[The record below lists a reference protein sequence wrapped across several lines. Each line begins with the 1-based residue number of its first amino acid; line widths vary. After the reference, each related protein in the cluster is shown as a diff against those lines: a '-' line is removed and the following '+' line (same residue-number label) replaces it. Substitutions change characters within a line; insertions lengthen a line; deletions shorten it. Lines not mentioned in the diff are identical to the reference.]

1 MKTYHI
7 AVDLKVL
14 VAYSKLVLYFK
25 LGFNT
30 MF

>member
-1 MKTYHI
+1 MKTCDI

-14 VAYSKLVLYFK
+14 VPYSKLVLYFK